1 MLKGKTIV
9 VGATGGIAAYK
20 SAQLVSDLVKEGC
33 DVNVVMTKNA
43 VNFINPITF
52 ETLTGH
58 KCLTD
63 TFDRNFQYNVE
74 HVALSQRADAFLIAP
89 ATANLIGKAA
99 NGIADDMLSTMLLA
113 ANCPLVIAPAMNTY
127 MYENSIVQEN
137 LQKLKKHGFIIIEPV
152 VGRLACKD
160 VGKGKL
166 PDISV
171 LIDSLRTLFQIKQD
185 YCGVKL
191 LVSAGPT
198 IEAIDPVRYITN
210 HSSGKMGYAIA
221 EAAAKRGA
229 EVCLVSGQVALE
241 APAGVERISIKSA
254 EDMFNAVSARL
265 SDTDVLIMAAAV
277 ADYTPVVCA
286 DQKIK
291 KKDGEM
297 TIELKRTR
305 DILKYA
311 GENKK
316 DGQIICGFSMETEN
330 LLENSRKKLNSK
342 NCDLIAANSISESG
356 AGFKTDTNRITL
368 ISKNNVRE
376 LSLMSKLAAADILLD
391 EIAAIRSGRTF
402 TVRDR
407 TGQFAEIDKQEGEYT
422 SCAQK

>member
-1 MLKGKTIV
+1 MLKEKTIV
-9 VGATGGIAAYK
+9 VGVTGGIAAYK

-33 DVNVVMTKNA
+33 DVHTVMTRNA
-43 VNFINPITF
+43 LNFINPITF

-63 TFDRNFQYNVE
+63 TFDRNFQFNVE
-74 HVALSQRADAFLIAP
+74 HVALSQRADAFLVAP
-89 ATANLIGKAA
+89 ATADLIGKAS

-113 ANCPLVIAPAMNTY
+113 ANCPLIIAPAMNTY

-137 LQKLKKHGFIIIEPV
+137 LQKLRRHGFIIVEPA

-166 PDISV
+166 PDIPV
-171 LIDSLRTLFQIKQD
+171 LIESLRAVFEEKQD
-185 YCGVKL
+185 LSGIRL

-229 EVCLVSGQVALE
+229 EVCLVSGQVALD
-241 APAGVERISIKSA
+241 APCGVERISIRSA
-254 EDMFNAVSARL
+254 EDMFNAISERL
-265 SDTDVLIMAAAV
+265 PDADILIMAAAV

-297 TIELKRTR
+297 TIELKRTK

-316 DGQIICGFSMETEN
+316 EGQIICGFSMETEN
-330 LLENSRKKLNSK
+330 LIENSRKKLLSK
-342 NCDLIAANSISESG
+342 NCDIIAANSISESG

-368 ISKNNVRE
+368 ISKDRIRE
-376 LSLMSKLAAADILLD
+376 LSLMSKLEAADILLD
-391 EIAAIRSGRTF
+391 EIASMR
-402 TVRDR
+402 
-407 TGQFAEIDKQEGEYT
+407 K
-422 SCAQK
+422 K

>member
-9 VGATGGIAAYK
+9 VGVTGGIAAYK
-20 SAQLVSDLVKEGC
+20 SAQLVSELVKQGC

-43 VNFINPITF
+43 LNFINPITF

-74 HVALSQRADAFLIAP
+74 HVELSQRADAFIIAP
-89 ATANLIGKAA
+89 ATANIIGKAA

-137 LQKLKKHGFIIIEPV
+137 LMKLKRHGFIIVEPA
-152 VGRLACKD
+152 VGRLACRD

-166 PDISV
+166 PDIPV
-171 LIDSLRTLFQIKQD
+171 LVDSLRSVFDRKEDLKGIR
-185 YCGVKL
+185 L

-221 EAAAKRGA
+221 QAAAERGA
-229 EVCLVSGQVALE
+229 QVCLVSGQVALDV
-241 APAGVERISIKSA
+241 PDGVERVSIRSA
-254 EDMFNAVSARL
+254 EDMFNAVSERL
-265 SDTDVLIMAAAV
+265 PDTDVLIMAAAV
-277 ADYTPVVCA
+277 ADYTPVQCA

-291 KKDGEM
+291 KKDGDM

-311 GENKK
+311 GENKR

-330 LLENSRKKLNSK
+330 LLDNSRKKLISK
-342 NCDLIAANSISESG
+342 NCDIIAANSISEKG
-356 AGFKTDTNRITL
+356 AGFREDTNRITV
-368 ISKNNVRE
+368 ITRNGIKE
-376 LSLMSKLAAADILLD
+376 LPMMSKLEAAGALLD
-391 EIAAIRSGRTF
+391 EIS
-402 TVRDR
+402 VML
-407 TGQFAEIDKQEGEYT
+407 GE
-422 SCAQK
+422 

>member
-9 VGATGGIAAYK
+9 VGVTGGIAAYK
-20 SAQLVSDLVKEGC
+20 SAQLVSDLVKEDC
-33 DVNVVMTKNA
+33 DVHTVMTRNA
-43 VNFINPITF
+43 LNFINPITF

-63 TFDRNFQYNVE
+63 TFDRNFQFNVE
-74 HVALSQRADAFLIAP
+74 HVALSQRADAFLVAP
-89 ATANLIGKAA
+89 ATADLIGKAS

-113 ANCPLVIAPAMNTY
+113 ANCPLIIAPAMNTY

-137 LQKLKKHGFIIIEPV
+137 LQKLRRHGFIIVEPA

-166 PDISV
+166 PDIPV
-171 LIDSLRTLFQIKQD
+171 LIESLRAVFEEKQD
-185 YCGVKL
+185 LSGIRL

-229 EVCLVSGQVALE
+229 EVFLVSGQVALD
-241 APAGVERISIKSA
+241 APCGVERISIRSA
-254 EDMFNAVSARL
+254 EDMFNAISERL
-265 SDTDVLIMAAAV
+265 PDADILIMAAAV
-277 ADYTPVVCA
+277 ADYTPVVYA

-297 TIELKRTR
+297 TIELKRTK

-316 DGQIICGFSMETEN
+316 EGQIICGFSMETEN
-330 LLENSRKKLNSK
+330 LIENSRKKLLSK
-342 NCDLIAANSISESG
+342 NCDIIAANSISESG

-368 ISKNNVRE
+368 ISKDRIRE
-376 LSLMSKLAAADILLD
+376 LSLMSKLEAADILLD
-391 EIAAIRSGRTF
+391 EIASMR
-402 TVRDR
+402 
-407 TGQFAEIDKQEGEYT
+407 K
-422 SCAQK
+422 K

>member
-9 VGATGGIAAYK
+9 VGVTGGIAAYK
-20 SAQLVSDLVKEGC
+20 SAQLVSDLVKEDC
-33 DVNVVMTKNA
+33 DVHTVMTRNA
-43 VNFINPITF
+43 LNFINPITF

-63 TFDRNFQYNVE
+63 TFDRNFQFNVE
-74 HVALSQRADAFLIAP
+74 HVALSQRADAFLVAP
-89 ATANLIGKAA
+89 ATADLIGKAS

-113 ANCPLVIAPAMNTY
+113 ANCPLIIAPAMNTY

-137 LQKLKKHGFIIIEPV
+137 LQKLRRHGFIIVEPA

-166 PDISV
+166 PDIPV
-171 LIDSLRTLFQIKQD
+171 LIESLRAVFEEKQD
-185 YCGVKL
+185 LSGIRL

-229 EVCLVSGQVALE
+229 EVFLVSGQVALD
-241 APAGVERISIKSA
+241 APCGVERISIRSA
-254 EDMFNAVSARL
+254 EDMFNAISERL
-265 SDTDVLIMAAAV
+265 PDADILIMAAAV

-297 TIELKRTR
+297 TIELKRTK

-316 DGQIICGFSMETEN
+316 EGQIICGFSMETEN
-330 LLENSRKKLNSK
+330 LIENSRKKLLSK
-342 NCDLIAANSISESG
+342 NCDIIAANSISESG

-368 ISKNNVRE
+368 ISKDRIRE
-376 LSLMSKLAAADILLD
+376 LSLMSKLEAADILLD
-391 EIAAIRSGRTF
+391 EIASMR
-402 TVRDR
+402 
-407 TGQFAEIDKQEGEYT
+407 K
-422 SCAQK
+422 K

>member
-9 VGATGGIAAYK
+9 VGVTGGIAAYK
-20 SAQLVSDLVKEGC
+20 SAQLVSDLVKEDC
-33 DVNVVMTKNA
+33 DVHTVMTRNA
-43 VNFINPITF
+43 LNFINPITF

-63 TFDRNFQYNVE
+63 TFDRNFQFNVE
-74 HVALSQRADAFLIAP
+74 HVALSQRADAFLVAP
-89 ATANLIGKAA
+89 ATADLIGKAS

-113 ANCPLVIAPAMNTY
+113 ANCPLIIAPAINTY

-137 LQKLKKHGFIIIEPV
+137 LQKLRRHGFIIVEPA

-166 PDISV
+166 PDIPV
-171 LIDSLRTLFQIKQD
+171 LIESLRAVFEEKQD
-185 YCGVKL
+185 LSGIRL

-229 EVCLVSGQVALE
+229 EVFLVSGQVALD
-241 APAGVERISIKSA
+241 APCGVERISIRSA
-254 EDMFNAVSARL
+254 EDMFNAISERL
-265 SDTDVLIMAAAV
+265 PDADILIMAAAV
-277 ADYTPVVCA
+277 ADYTPVVYA

-297 TIELKRTR
+297 TIELKRTK

-316 DGQIICGFSMETEN
+316 EGQIICGFSMETEN
-330 LLENSRKKLNSK
+330 LIENSRKKLLSK
-342 NCDLIAANSISESG
+342 NCDIIAANSISESG

-368 ISKNNVRE
+368 ISKDRIRE
-376 LSLMSKLAAADILLD
+376 LSLMSKLEAADILLD
-391 EIAAIRSGRTF
+391 EIASMR
-402 TVRDR
+402 
-407 TGQFAEIDKQEGEYT
+407 K
-422 SCAQK
+422 K

>member
-9 VGATGGIAAYK
+9 VGVTGGIAAYK

-33 DVNVVMTKNA
+33 DVHTVMTRNA
-43 VNFINPITF
+43 LNFINPITF

-63 TFDRNFQYNVE
+63 TFDRNFQFNVE
-74 HVALSQRADAFLIAP
+74 HVALSQRADAFLVAP
-89 ATANLIGKAA
+89 ATADLIGKAS

-113 ANCPLVIAPAMNTY
+113 ANCPLIIAPAMNTY

-137 LQKLKKHGFIIIEPV
+137 LQKLRRHGFIIVEPA

-166 PDISV
+166 PDIPV
-171 LIDSLRTLFQIKQD
+171 LIESLRAVFEEKQD
-185 YCGVKL
+185 LSGIRL

-229 EVCLVSGQVALE
+229 EVFLVSGQVALD
-241 APAGVERISIKSA
+241 APCGVERISIRSA
-254 EDMFNAVSARL
+254 EDMFNAISERL
-265 SDTDVLIMAAAV
+265 PDADILIMAAAV

-297 TIELKRTR
+297 TIELKRTK

-316 DGQIICGFSMETEN
+316 EGQIICGFSMETEN
-330 LLENSRKKLNSK
+330 LIENSRKKLLSK
-342 NCDLIAANSISESG
+342 NCDIIAANSISESG

-368 ISKNNVRE
+368 ISKDRIRE
-376 LSLMSKLAAADILLD
+376 LSLMSKLEAADILLD
-391 EIAAIRSGRTF
+391 EIASMR
-402 TVRDR
+402 
-407 TGQFAEIDKQEGEYT
+407 K
-422 SCAQK
+422 K